1 MQQPSWWDGRL
12 YTAVY
17 AQYGDPAS
25 RLIRSIIVV
34 FDVQRS
40 WNCKRSRLVNRSL
53 GVCIERKRNKRE
65 RSGIERSR
73 EGRQGRERERL
84 TCNALVQLR
93 KSKQSNQRRRK
104 KEEEEKVQERTNAE
118 KKNRTRIRIR
128 IIRMDNKQTLLKLKV
143 EKKRK
148 FIIINNKK
156 KKQTD

>member
-1 MQQPSWWDGRL
+1 MYRKEEKQKGAKWDREE
-12 YTAVY
+12 
-17 AQYGDPAS
+17 S
-25 RLIRSIIVV
+25 R
-34 FDVQRS
+34 
-40 WNCKRSRLVNRSL
+40 
-53 GVCIERKRNKRE
+53 GETRNKD
-65 RSGIERSR
+65 
-73 EGRQGRERERL
+73 ERENML

-148 FIIINNKK
+148 FIIIK
-156 KKQTD
+156 

>member
-1 MQQPSWWDGRL
+1 M
-12 YTAVY
+12 Y
-17 AQYGDPAS
+17 
-25 RLIRSIIVV
+25 
-34 FDVQRS
+34 
-40 WNCKRSRLVNRSL
+40 
-53 GVCIERKRNKRE
+53 CIEEKRDKTE

-148 FIIINNKK
+148 FIIIK
-156 KKQTD
+156 

>member
-104 KEEEEKVQERTNAE
+104 RRRRRKKSTRKRTNAE

-128 IIRMDNKQTLLKLKV
+128 IIRMDNKQTLLRLKV
-143 EKKRK
+143 EKKK
-148 FIIINNKK
+148 VYNKIK
-156 KKQTD
+156 N